1 MSERKNN
8 EEMRRGRVTKEWKN
22 EMDRKRNW
30 ETEEKK
36 KTENLKNR
44 RKLKNEKI
52 MVKKMSRLLEWK
64 VESMSRVQVP
74 VCGV

>member
-1 MSERKNN
+1 
-8 EEMRRGRVTKEWKN
+8 
-22 EMDRKRNW
+22 MDRKRNW

-52 MVKKMSRLLEWK
+52 MVKKMSRLLE
-64 VESMSRVQVP
+64 
-74 VCGV
+74 